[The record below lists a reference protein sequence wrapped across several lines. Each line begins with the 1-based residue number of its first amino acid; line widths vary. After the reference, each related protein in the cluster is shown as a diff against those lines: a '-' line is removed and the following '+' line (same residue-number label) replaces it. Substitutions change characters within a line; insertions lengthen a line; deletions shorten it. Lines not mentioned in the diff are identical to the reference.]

1 MGLQAAGIDFKI
13 TRNGVVVG
21 KGSTS
26 SNDLPQ
32 VRKALLA
39 AVEQYTQ
46 SEQFEKDTYRLGG
59 EFNIRVDYLVNTVM
73 PGISY

>member
-46 SEQFEKDTYRLGG
+46 SEQFEKDTYELGG
-59 EFNIRVDYLVNTVM
+59 EFNIRVDYLINTLM
-73 PGISY
+73 PSL

>member
-13 TRNGVVVG
+13 TRNGTVVG
-21 KGSTS
+21 KGSTL
-26 SNDLPQ
+26 SNDPQ
-32 VRKALLA
+32 EQRKALLA

-46 SEQFEKDTYRLGG
+46 TEQFEKDTDRLGG
-59 EFNIRVDYLVNTVM
+59 EFSIRVDYLVNTVM